1 MTTNSV
7 SGVFVTENATVL
19 VVDDEAN
26 LTDLYADYLD
36 ADYDVVRAYG
46 GEEALEEIHEGVDIV
61 LLDRR
66 MPVTSGDEVLA
77 VIEERGYDCQVAMV
91 TAVDPDFDILDLG
104 CDDYVVKPVSKDELN
119 EVVARMSMIDEY
131 NERVQELTA
140 KRLKRNILEVEKTA
154 RELERSEVFATLQDD
169 IERLQDDIEDIA
181 DDIGSDALK
190 RHL

>member
-1 MTTNSV
+1 MTTKRIA
-7 SGVFVTENATVL
+7 VTENATVL
-19 VVDDEAN
+19 VVDDEAD

-36 ADYDVVRAYG
+36 AEYDVRRAYG
-46 GEEALEEIHEGVDIV
+46 GEEALDEMNEAIDVV

-77 VIEERGYDCQVAMV
+77 AIEERGYDCQVAMV

-104 CDDYVVKPVSKDELN
+104 CDDYVVKPVSKDALN
-119 EVVARMSMIDEY
+119 EIVERMLKIDEY
-131 NERVQELTA
+131 NERFQELTA
-140 KRLKRNILEVEKTA
+140 KKLKRNLLEVEKTS
-154 RELERSEVFATLQDD
+154 RELEQSEVFEALQDD
-169 IERLQDDIEDIA
+169 IRSLQAEIEDIA